1 MRSVLGLGVLVGI
14 VGGCA
19 TADIPAVS
27 NAASKV
33 TIRKGDPSDEYQELG
48 PLTATNGS
56 GCGAFGELGTYEGAM
71 AEMKNRAAA
80 MKADYVRLDLAKEP
94 YLAPNCRVNEYALR
108 GVAFKRVGAPK
119 PAAASAP
126 AELKAGFGDL
136 FASIGNLVGQQVV
149 VRLKSGEVLAGTVA
163 SVIPPDGV
171 QLMLLDQSARKLKI
185 AEIEG
190 VKSPA
195 QH

>member
-1 MRSVLGLGVLVGI
+1 MRAVLGLGILLGFVS
-14 VGGCA
+14 GCV
-19 TADIPAVS
+19 TAEIPPVS

-33 TIRKGDPSDEYQELG
+33 TIRKGDPSDEYQEIG

-56 GCGAFGELGTYEGAM
+56 GCGGFGELGTYEGAM

-94 YLAPNCRVNEYALR
+94 YLAPNCRVNEYILR
-108 GVAFKRVGAPK
+108 GVAFKRGVPK
-119 PAAASAP
+119 PAAAAP
-126 AELKAGFGDL
+126 AEVKAGSGDL
-136 FASIGNLVGQQVV
+136 FASMGNLVGQQVV

-163 SVIPPDGV
+163 SVIPPDSV
-171 QLMLLDQSARKLKI
+171 QLVLLDQSARKLKT

-190 VKSPA
+190 VKPPA
-195 QH
+195 PH